1 MKAHCLFEQSGT
13 FKNEFRKLGIEAYDY
28 DILNDFG
35 QTDFQIDLFAEIRGG
50 YENKPSI
57 FDNITTDDVIFAFFP
72 CVRFENQIMLWFR
85 GQNHKQKNWNLTQK
99 MEYDMKLFDELKE
112 MYDLV
117 NKLFIMCIKRNL
129 KLIMENPY
137 SEEHF
142 LRRYWCYLPKIIDK
156 DRRDSGDYFAK
167 PTQYWFLNC
176 EPKNNLI
183 FEAITYNSLGVSD
196 AIRTMKPED
205 YKKTGAKNQK
215 VARSMIHPDYANR
228 FIRQYI
234 LDESE
239 IKNEMPILRK

>member
-57 FDNITTDDVIFAFFP
+57 FDNITTDDVILAFFP

-85 GQNHKQKNWNLTQK
+85 GQNHKQSKWSLTQK

-112 MYDLV
+112 MYDIV

-176 EPKNNLI
+176 EPKNNFI

-239 IKNEMPILRK
+239 IKK